1 MFITRYYNF
10 SKGVFMYYVPEYDA
24 TQRLARFMQAVYGF
38 MATALLF
45 TAITAY
51 YVGSTPA
58 LINKLFYSPQS
69 STTLIA
75 LLVIQ
80 VILVIGITA
89 AIRRISFPVAL
100 SLFFVYAGLLGVT
113 LSSVFIVYEVA
124 SIYQTFIVAA
134 AMFGG
139 MSLYG
144 YFTKADLT
152 SVGNVGI
159 MIVWGLIVA
168 MLINVWLQSSQ
179 MDTIISFVGVV
190 VFALLTAFD
199 TQKIK
204 LLGQQMLV
212 DDETMSKVAIIG
224 ALTLYLD
231 FINIFLFLLR
241 FLGDRKK

>member
-1 MFITRYYNF
+1 
-10 SKGVFMYYVPEYDA
+10 MYYVPEYDV
-24 TQRLARFMQAVYGF
+24 TQRLARFLQAVYGF
-38 MATALLF
+38 MATALMF

-51 YVGSTPA
+51 YVGSSPT
-58 LINKLFYSPQS
+58 LINKLFHSPQS
-69 STTLIA
+69 STILIA
-75 LLVIQ
+75 LLVTQ

-89 AIRRISFPVAL
+89 AIRKISFPVAL
-100 SLFFVYAGLLGVT
+100 TLFFVYAGLLGVT
-113 LSSVFIVYEVA
+113 LSSIFIVYELP
-124 SIYQTFIVAA
+124 SIYQTFLIAA

-152 SVGNVGI
+152 TVGNIGI
-159 MIVWGLIVA
+159 MIVWGMVIA
-168 MLINVWLQSSQ
+168 MLINIWLQSSQ
-179 MDTIISFVGVV
+179 MDMVISFIGVI

-212 DDETMSKVAIIG
+212 DDETMSKVAVIG